1 MTANPME
8 ATVGPI
14 ARGTLFGKEIT
25 FEYSERWIVRT
36 IFLLRIVMGWAF
48 FQAGIVKILDP
59 NWTAA
64 GFLTHTPEGNP
75 FTAFWLT
82 LAGNPTIDLLNA
94 WGLTLV
100 GLALLLGVGVRFAAF
115 WGAVMMIFYWA
126 AALTGGLFAGLPLE
140 HGWFIDDHIVYALI
154 LFGLGAFGA
163 GRILGLDKYL
173 ESTEIVEKV
182 PALKL
187 LLG

>member
-1 MTANPME
+1 MTAQPME

-14 ARGTLFGKEIT
+14 ARGKLFGREVA
-25 FEYSERWIVRT
+25 FEYSERWIVRA
-36 IFLLRIVMGWAF
+36 IFFLRIVMGWAF
-48 FQAGIVKILDP
+48 FQGGIVKVLNP

-64 GFLTHTPEGNP
+64 GFLANTPEGNP
-75 FTAFWLT
+75 FTALWLT
-82 LAGNPTIDLLNA
+82 LAGNPTIDFLNA

-126 AALTGGLFAGLPLE
+126 AGLTGGLFAGLPVA

-163 GRILGLDKYL
+163 GRILGLDQY
-173 ESTEIVEKV
+173 IEKMDFV
-182 PALKL
+182 KKMPGLKL